1 MSARLRAASLF
12 ALIAVAAVS
21 ALPKIDLPET
31 AFDETDAP
39 TIQALV
45 MTETASSKCISAGAA
60 YAPTPFARTCGTQ
73 VRNIC
78 AAYTNRSS
86 DSRQVQVPLN
96 TLRC

>member
-21 ALPKIDLPET
+21 ALPRIDLPET

-39 TIQALV
+39 TIQAV
-45 MTETASSKCISAGAA
+45 ARAEATAWKCKSSEVASELILFVRTRKVLIIP
-60 YAPTPFARTCGTQ
+60 PT
-73 VRNIC
+73 
-78 AAYTNRSS
+78 YTKQSS
-86 DSRQVQVPLN
+86 DLRQFLERLS